1 MRPPGG
7 TNRKKTQLVRTCTA
21 LNQLKRTNGAFRL
34 VLAMEK
40 KQKEAERSRRNRRKR
55 KNEFEIYKEFYE
67 YATENNM
74 PLVQEYEVKRQRR
87 QQQEQPVIEPVLEEQ
102 SIEQEQPVIEPVLEE
117 QSIEQEQP
125 VLEEQQPET
134 GNGWVVVDDIDDILD
149 VDFSGFEW

>member
-21 LNQLKRTNGAFRL
+21 LNQLKRTNRAFRL

-55 KNEFEIYKEFYE
+55 KNEFERYKEFYE

-74 PLVQEYEVKRQRR
+74 PFVQEFEVKRQRR
-87 QQQEQPVIEPVLEEQ
+87 QQQEQPVLEEQ
-102 SIEQEQPVIEPVLEE
+102 SIK
-117 QSIEQEQP
+117 QEQP
-125 VLEEQQPET
+125 VLEEQQPEMS
-134 GNGWVVVDDIDDILD
+134 NDSAVVDDIDDILD

>member
-1 MRPPGG
+1 
-7 TNRKKTQLVRTCTA
+7 
-21 LNQLKRTNGAFRL
+21 
-34 VLAMEK
+34 MEK

-55 KNEFEIYKEFYE
+55 KDEFERYREFYE

-74 PLVQEYEVKRQRR
+74 PFVQEYEIKRQRC

-102 SIEQEQPVIEPVLEE
+102 SIEQEP
-117 QSIEQEQP
+117 P

-134 GNGWVVVDDIDDILD
+134 GNGWAVVDDIDDILD